1 MARIKSM
8 DMQSG
13 KIEITLSISNE
24 EYKILQHNT
33 TDLLVLPSGRD
44 SLPYSLTTGK
54 LGNSNRVMLPKKIL
68 DAFSIFE
75 LNKKVPSNIFQLN
88 GDSYMLIKID
98 NSKIGIPKFKE
109 E

>member
-1 MARIKSM
+1 M

-13 KIEITLSISNE
+13 KIEITLSISSE

-33 TDLLVLPSGRD
+33 TGLVVLPSGKD
-44 SLPYSLTTGK
+44 SLPYALTTGK

-68 DAFSIFE
+68 DSFNIHE
-75 LNKKVPSNIFQLN
+75 LDKKVPSNIFQLG
-88 GDSYMLIKID
+88 GDSFMLIKID
-98 NSKIGIPKFKE
+98 SSKIGIPNFKE

>member
-8 DMQSG
+8 DMRSG
-13 KIEITLSISNE
+13 KIELTLSISND
-24 EYKILQHNT
+24 EYKILRQNT
-33 TDLLVLPSGRD
+33 SSLIILPSGND

-68 DAFSIFE
+68 ESFNIFE
-75 LNKKVPSNIFQLN
+75 LNKKVPSNIFQV
-88 GDSYMLIKID
+88 GGESFMLIKID
-98 NSKIGIPKFKE
+98 GSKIGIPKFKE